1 MAVVAVLP
9 LVAPEVWSG
18 FRLAVSDNVLSAI
31 AASEQPLSI
40 RSPGGLWAM
49 LLALAWFSLAYWRR
63 DVTLWEAA
71 LVVLGGAAA
80 LTRLG
85 NAWVDAAAMIV
96 PLGRQLSRLHVSKNV
111 NLMIVAALGTLSI
124 GVALVTLVQT
134 RPPDLPSAARDL
146 ALASSTNGRVF
157 ADWRWA
163 GDLQR
168 QSHGAHQVYA
178 ADGLAS
184 EPPEFWID
192 YLRIAQGHERWS
204 EALQR
209 LDVNLV
215 VLDAGDQQRAA
226 ADLVRASSDWR
237 VAYDGPG
244 ALVAERVTQ

>member
-1 MAVVAVLP
+1 
-9 LVAPEVWSG
+9 VAPEVWSG
-18 FRLAVSDNVLSAI
+18 FRVALSDNVLSAI
-31 AASEQPLSI
+31 AATEQPLSI

-63 DVTLWEAA
+63 DVTLWEAV
-71 LVVLGGAAA
+71 LVILGGAAA

-96 PLGRQLSRLHVSKNV
+96 PLGRQLSRLPVRPAYRSLV
-111 NLMIVAALGTLSI
+111 MAVLPVAALG
-124 GVALVTLVQT
+124 VAIVTVAQT
-134 RPPDLPSAARDL
+134 RPPDLPSGARDT
-146 ALASSTNGRVF
+146 ALASSTTGKVL

-163 GDLQR
+163 ADLQSR
-168 QSHGAHQVYA
+168 SGGVRQVYGTG
-178 ADGLAS
+178 GLAS

-215 VLDAGDQQRAA
+215 VLDAGDQQRPAA
-226 ADLVRASSDWR
+226 ELVRASPDWR
-237 VAYDGPG
+237 VTYDGPG
-244 ALVAERVTQ
+244 VLVAERVTQ